1 MILKKI
7 FSDSATSYQ
16 NGNSVT
22 LETLNMGTEVWIS
35 SETFSEP
42 CTVMAGTSDLH
53 NLKSVACSE
62 TKKYACTKP
71 LCPDGAYL
79 FAGKSCIKLM
89 DAATKAVAMTTC
101 QKNGGNLLGI
111 KNRYEQAE
119 IERFL
124 KQNSGNYLAKEKDL

>member
-1 MILKKI
+1 MIFKKI

-22 LETLNMGTEVWIS
+22 LETLNMGAEVWIS

-42 CTVMAGTSDLH
+42 CTVMAGTSNLH

-119 IERFL
+119 IETFL
-124 KQNSGNYLAKEKDL
+124 KQNSGT